1 MIMIN
6 KFKARL
12 FSISYKGHKSHTALF
27 KERVDSYTIY
37 SIKLYTSPNL
47 TGTLKRGRDS
57 RSVSFSRQLNSLDG
71 KSHLKNVSRRR
82 YDICVVRAI
91 NPPPDTHI
99 PAHIPTHNLF
109 GVYWS
114 YNARVGVD
122 QCTYTVTHYY
132 TMPPDTAS
140 QIDCLRITVLSCLFA
155 PMSLYPS
162 IPE

>member
-1 MIMIN
+1 M
-6 KFKARL
+6 
-12 FSISYKGHKSHTALF
+12 
-27 KERVDSYTIY
+27 
-37 SIKLYTSPNL
+37 
-47 TGTLKRGRDS
+47 
-57 RSVSFSRQLNSLDG
+57 
-71 KSHLKNVSRRR
+71 
-82 YDICVVRAI
+82 VRAI

-162 IPE
+162 VPESLRPCIPMSYSVIVSILSRGENPGLSNPASG